1 MVRAGTSIGEGDS
14 SGDRLPCPVE
24 PGDLI
29 GGYRV
34 ENLLAIGGTGAVF
47 AARAVADGERAAIK
61 VLLADTDADPESV
74 ARFFREAGIAARMQ
88 SPHIARVFD
97 VGKLEGGA
105 PYIVFEQLEGCDL
118 ADILAERGR
127 LPYEEAARWVA
138 QACEAVAEAH
148 ALGIVHHDI
157 KPENLFLS
165 RAADGTESIKVIDF
179 GISKATRASLSG
191 EDADLLMG
199 SPRYMAPEH
208 MIGAGRADPRSDV
221 WSLGVVLYELITGR
235 APFEAEQL
243 HDLFAQVLHAAPPPP
258 SAMRDDIPDVLEAV
272 VLRCLDKC
280 PTERFDD
287 AAALAAALAPFVW
300 TRREVDVEAHRSA
313 LDETPTAALP
323 RVAAAGDATGATAR
337 DSERAPLTHS
347 SSDASAEAADDR
359 ATTLPPPRPQLP
371 SALEWGMLVE
381 PAEVAWPVDVAR
393 GAPSPA
399 AEVAGEGTRTRPRSG
414 RSRQVRGPV
423 GASTGARRPVGA
435 STGARPPLGASVAP
449 MRPPPGSQRTP
460 LHLDALGAAAQA
472 PSVRAVP
479 VDVPVRDA
487 GTGGAWPIDAGLQLD
502 LARGPLD
509 SSPLTP
515 RRPMPS
521 LLPITATVPP
531 QSDGL
536 RRRAAL
542 GAAGAVIGLA
552 AMLLALVIL
561 GEPPAAPSRAQAG
574 VWRAQGAT
582 VAVRAAFE
590 KALRDVRELR

>member
-1 MVRAGTSIGEGDS
+1 MVRAGTSIGDGEG

-47 AARAVADGERAAIK
+47 AARAEADGERAAIK

-118 ADILAERGR
+118 ADILCERGR
-127 LPYEEAARWVA
+127 LPYEQAARWVA

-191 EDADLLMG
+191 ESADQLLMG

-208 MIGAGRADPRSDV
+208 MLGAGRADPRSDV

-243 HDLFAQVLHAAPPPP
+243 HELFAQVLHAAPPPP
-258 SAMRDDIPDVLEAV
+258 SAMRDDIPEVLEAV
-272 VLRCLDKC
+272 VLRCLDKS
-280 PTERFDD
+280 PAERFDD

-300 TRREVDVEAHRSA
+300 TRREVDVEAHRNA

-323 RVAAAGDATGATAR
+323 PVAVTGDTTGATAR
-337 DSERAPLTHS
+337 DSARAPSPSATE
-347 SSDASAEAADDR
+347 ASAEVADDR
-359 ATTLPPPRPQLP
+359 VTTLPPPRPQLP
-371 SALEWGMLVE
+371 SALEWGMLVK
-381 PAEVAWPVDVAR
+381 PAEVDWPVDVAS
-393 GAPSPA
+393 GAAPA
-399 AEVAGEGTRTRPRSG
+399 VAEASDEGDADATPIWSAATGPRPPAGG
-414 RSRQVRGPV
+414 
-423 GASTGARRPVGA
+423 STGP
-435 STGARPPLGASVAP
+435 RPPAGASVAP

-460 LHLDALGAAAQA
+460 LHLDALGAATQPA
-472 PSVRAVP
+472 SVRTVP
-479 VDVPVRDA
+479 VEVPVWDA
-487 GTGGAWPIDAGLQLD
+487 GSGGAWPVDAGLPLD
-502 LARGPLD
+502 LPRGPFD

-542 GAAGAVIGLA
+542 GAAGAVIGVA
-552 AMLLALVIL
+552 AMLLGLVIL
-561 GEPPAAPSRAQAG
+561 GEPPAAPSRAEAG
-574 VWRAQGAT
+574 VWRVQGAT

-590 KALRDVRELR
+590 KALRDVRARH